1 MLFEKNMIKKENMII
16 PNRINWPF
24 FINMALFIINQHIL
38 HYKELS
44 LMFLVFICCMM
55 KEERNFDKQLEPRWT
70 EDYIKANRKTRLC
83 EFLILFFMFCK
94 YCVANLMLS
103 KVFFL
108 LSFVSFLLWMI
119 VGNNQDKIEER
130 GKQFKLF

>member
-1 MLFEKNMIKKENMII
+1 MIDRLFLIDMV
-16 PNRINWPF
+16 
-24 FINMALFIINQHIL
+24 LFIINQHIL
-38 HYKELS
+38 HYTELS

-70 EDYIKANRKTRLC
+70 EDYIKANRKTRIW
-83 EFLILFFMFCK
+83 EFLVFFFMFCK
-94 YCVANLMLS
+94 YCVANLIIS

-108 LSFVSFLLWMI
+108 LSFASFLLWMI
-119 VGNNQDKIEER
+119 VGNNRDKIEEK